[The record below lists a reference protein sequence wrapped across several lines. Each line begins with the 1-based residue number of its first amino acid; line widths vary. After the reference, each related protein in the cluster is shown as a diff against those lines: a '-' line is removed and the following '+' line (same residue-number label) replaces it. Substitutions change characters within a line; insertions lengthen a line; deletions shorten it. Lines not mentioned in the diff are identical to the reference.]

1 MKHLFGFLSVA
12 LVVSLLLYGGLKLLE
27 IEIGTLLDWFVGIS
41 SFLWLI
47 VICTVPWDAHFRARE
62 VLDDAKIS
70 KRKDIL
76 VIEESLDYVKKVAKR
91 SLVVAI
97 SLHII
102 SALGLYYVAAS
113 GVSVVGYFSAGAA
126 VLLTFLRP
134 SVRYYEYLQQHLATI
149 RQEFRYPREDLRELL
164 SKVDSLLVKV
174 ENIENTL
181 STEENKTS
189 WRKEVNQHI
198 SKLYEDLEKLDKT
211 VAQNKE
217 NAEQKRLSAEQKLLD
232 EVNKVRQE
240 SKANLD
246 KLTTDSKILD
256 SVRELANFVK
266 QLKN

>member
-12 LVVSLLLYGGLKLLE
+12 LVLSLLVYGGLRLLE
-27 IEIGTLLDWFVGIS
+27 IEIGTLLDWFVGVS

-47 VICTVPWDAHFRARE
+47 VICTVPWDAHFRAKE

-76 VIEESLDYVKKVAKR
+76 VIEESLEYVKKVAKR
-91 SLVVAI
+91 SLIIAI

-102 SALGLYYVAAS
+102 TAIGLYYVAAS

-134 SVRYYEYLQQHLATI
+134 SVRYFEYLQQHLATI
-149 RQEFRYPREDLRELL
+149 QQEFRYPREDLRELL
-164 SKVDSLLVKV
+164 SKVDTLLMKV
-174 ENIENTL
+174 ETIENTL
-181 STEENKTS
+181 STDEDKTS
-189 WRKEVNQHI
+189 WRKDVTKDI
-198 SKLYEDLEKLDKT
+198 STLYEDLEKLNKT
-211 VAQNKE
+211 VEQNKE
-217 NAEQKRLSAEQKLLD
+217 KAEQKRSSTEQKLLE

-256 SVRELANFVK
+256 SVRELASFVK
-266 QLKN
+266 QLKS